1 MHLTLLLSAALAAM
15 PFGGMIHPSQ
25 PPRALTGQ
33 AHKSR
38 HARKP
43 TPPPTDA
50 MVVTTAWLAQHLHD
64 PHIVVIEVTDERH
77 QVIQSRATPGHIPGS
92 QDLPFTRII
101 VTRDGLD
108 WELPPVDSLR
118 SLFEALGV
126 SDSSHVIVY
135 APELPMAARA
145 LMTLDYLGLKH
156 FALLNGG
163 LEKWVA
169 EGRPVSPFRPANAHG
184 HFTPHAHPEMVVTAD
199 RLSTSTGVRKLALI
213 DTRSDVEYLGT
224 GEHRGMPSHGH
235 LQGARQLQWQQL
247 TVQNSPALL
256 LDHAQLASLFSA
268 RVPATDTVVTYCWV
282 GYRAS
287 ATYFVARYLGY
298 PVRLYDGSY
307 QDWLRRGLPVRAGSE
322 P

>member
-1 MHLTLLLSAALAAM
+1 MHLILVISAALAAM
-15 PFGGMIHPSQ
+15 PFGGKLKSSE
-25 PPRALTGQ
+25 PPHSYARQ
-33 AHKSR
+33 AHESR
-38 HARKP
+38 QARKL
-43 TPPPTDA
+43 TPPSTEA

-77 QVIQSRATPGHIPGS
+77 QVIQSHATPGHIPGS
-92 QDLPFTRII
+92 RDLPFGLII

-108 WELPPVDSLR
+108 WELPPVDSLQ
-118 SLFEALGV
+118 SVFEALGV
-126 SDSSHVIVY
+126 SNSSHVIVY

-169 EGRPVSPFRPANAHG
+169 EGRPVSPFGSANAHG
-184 HFTPHAHPEMVVTAD
+184 HLTPHARPEMIVTAN
-199 RLSTSTGVRKLALI
+199 RLSTSAGLRNLALI

-224 GEHRGMPSHGH
+224 GEHRGMPSKGH

-256 LDHAQLASLFSA
+256 LDRAQLASLFSA
-268 RVPATDTVVTYCWV
+268 RVPARDTVVTYCWV

-307 QDWLRRGLPVRAGSE
+307 QDWLRRGLPVRSGGE